1 MGLINEHGKNKS
13 RKSIFEKLVKKRY
26 HEVMELTDETSFVD
40 LIYYFKGDNVRKR
53 FNDFENR
60 IKLFEKYN
68 LVI

>member
-1 MGLINEHGKNKS
+1 
-13 RKSIFEKLVKKRY
+13 
-26 HEVMELTDETSFVD
+26 MELTDETSFVD